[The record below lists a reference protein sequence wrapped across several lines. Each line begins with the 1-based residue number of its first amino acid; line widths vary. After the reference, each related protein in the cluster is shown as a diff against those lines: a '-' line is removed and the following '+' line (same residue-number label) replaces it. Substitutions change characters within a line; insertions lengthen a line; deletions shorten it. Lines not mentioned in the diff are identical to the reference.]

1 MTAARHEIAL
11 PVLGDIESGE
21 VSAWYKDSGT
31 SVTTGEP
38 LVAVDIDKIVLDV
51 PAPVSGVLTA
61 VAEVGAEVR
70 VGDLLGW
77 ITAPDDA

>member
-11 PVLGDIESGE
+11 PVLGDVESGE

-38 LVAVDIDKIVLDV
+38 LVAVDIDKTVLDV

-77 ITAPDDA
+77 ITADDA

>member
-1 MTAARHEIAL
+1 MTVGRHEIAL
-11 PVLGDIESGE
+11 PVLGDATSGE
-21 VSAWYKDSGT
+21 VTAWYKDSGA

-38 LVAVDIDKIVLDV
+38 LVAVDVDKAVLDL

-61 VAEVGAEVR
+61 VVDVGTEVH

-77 ITAPDDA
+77 ITVDGAA